1 MNETSVLRE
10 ETVQPGAT
18 WPHVAK
24 RGTALRI
31 ANPEGGANME
41 PEP

>member
-1 MNETSVLRE
+1 MNDMFVLRG

-18 WPHVAK
+18 WPHVLK

-31 ANPEGGANME
+31 TYPEGGADRELE
-41 PEP
+41 P